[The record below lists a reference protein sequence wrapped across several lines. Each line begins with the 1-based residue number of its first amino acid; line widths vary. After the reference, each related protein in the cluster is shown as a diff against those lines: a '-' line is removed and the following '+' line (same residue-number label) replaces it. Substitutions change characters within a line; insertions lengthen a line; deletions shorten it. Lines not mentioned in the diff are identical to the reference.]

1 MRELKQSIVRSIRL
15 SVELDK
21 TIQDIARLED
31 RTPSNIIQ
39 KFLNDSVRQ
48 YLTDRPEFYSELNDL
63 DLFEKK
69 KLKQRLEFELAGY
82 ND

>member
-21 TIQDIARLED
+21 TIQNIARLED

>member
-21 TIQDIARLED
+21 SIQDIARLEN

-69 KLKQRLEFELAGY
+69 KSKQRLEFELAGY